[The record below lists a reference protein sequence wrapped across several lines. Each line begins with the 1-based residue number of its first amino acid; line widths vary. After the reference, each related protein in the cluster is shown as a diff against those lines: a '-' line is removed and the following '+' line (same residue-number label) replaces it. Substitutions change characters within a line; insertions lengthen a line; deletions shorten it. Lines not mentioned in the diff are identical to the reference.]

1 MHNLRQGFLHL
12 LSVLLLV
19 TLLTHFLLAI
29 LPGDPVEA
37 LLGEA
42 ATPEAAEVLR
52 LQLALDEPVYI
63 RYLRWL
69 GAAISGDFGVSY
81 HSGESVLASIMA
93 RLPVSVELMLLAS
106 LLALLIAVPLGVL
119 TSHKV
124 GSLFDTT
131 TTVTAFC
138 LISLPNYV
146 LGIALILVFAIAC
159 EVLPATGYV
168 PFAEDPAG
176 NLRSLVLPSL
186 TLGLAEAAVYL
197 RVLRSNM
204 LSTLREPYILAAR
217 AKGVSDGRLLFV
229 HALRPSLLTMITIVG
244 VNIGNLIG
252 GALIVETIFALP
264 GVGRLLVNAIYA
276 RDIIMI
282 QGVVVFIAIAYVLI
296 NFLVDVVHGVLDPRV
311 RYGHSI

>member
-1 MHNLRQGFLHL
+1 MLHL

-19 TLLTHFLLAI
+19 TLLTHLLLAI
-29 LPGDPVEA
+29 LPGDPADA

-52 LQLALDEPVYI
+52 LQLALDKPVYI
-63 RYLRWL
+63 RYVKWL

-81 HSGESVLASIMA
+81 HSGESVFASIVA

-106 LLALLIAVPLGVL
+106 LLALLIAVPLGVF
-119 TSHKV
+119 TSHKA
-124 GSLFDTT
+124 GSLFDKT

-146 LGIALILVFAIAC
+146 LGIVLILVFSIAS
-159 EVLPATGYV
+159 EFLPATGYV
-168 PFAEDPAG
+168 PFTEDPVG

-217 AKGVSDGRLLFV
+217 AKGVPDGRLLFV

-276 RDIIMI
+276 RDIILI
-282 QGVVVFIAIAYVLI
+282 QGVVVFIAIAYVLV
-296 NFLVDVVHGVLDPRV
+296 NFLVDVIHGILDPRV